1 MSEAEEPMSGSDSVE
16 DESDEPLLSLENM
29 SIEYGE
35 ESAVLEA
42 LPGAV
47 KDRFGWGN
55 DPLRAVDDVSLDVG
69 SEEVVAI
76 IGESGSGKTTLGK
89 AAIGLERPSAGSVK
103 YRGTDIWEAKAQTS
117 VDGVFYEDIRK
128 SLQIIHQDSGAS
140 LNPYRTIMTTLKQPL
155 SRWYP
160 EMSSADRRE
169 RIFSLFERCGLTP
182 AHEYEDR
189 YPHELSGGEQQR
201 VALIRSML
209 VQPDLILADEPVS
222 ALDGSLRIE
231 ILDLMLELQDVFG
244 TSYLFV
250 SHNLEHARYITEKA
264 GGRIAIM
271 YLGEIVELGT
281 PEEVIQN
288 PKHPYTK
295 ILKWATL
302 PKHPEKAR
310 KAVEEESPLRS
321 LDIPD
326 LENVPSGCRFHT
338 RCPKAREACVGE
350 VPDLYPED
358 GDHTAA
364 CFRELSDHEYWDSE
378 SLDEDGEGEIPE

>member
-16 DESDEPLLSLENM
+16 DESDEPLLSIENM
-29 SIEYGE
+29 SVEYGK
-35 ESAVLEA
+35 ESTVLEA
-42 LPGAV
+42 LPEGV
-47 KDRFGWGN
+47 KDRFGWVT
-55 DPLRAVDDVSLDVG
+55 DPLRAVDNVSLDVG

-89 AAIGLERPSAGSVK
+89 AAIGLERPSAGTVK
-103 YRGTDIWEAKAQTS
+103 YQGTDIWEAKAQTS

-140 LNPYRTIMTTLKQPL
+140 LNPYRTIMTTLKRPL

-160 EMSSADRRE
+160 EMSNADRRE
-169 RIFSLFERCGLTP
+169 RIFSLFKRCGLTP

-189 YPHELSGGEQQR
+189 YPHELSGGEKQR
-201 VALIRSML
+201 VALIRAML

-231 ILDLMLELQDVFG
+231 ILDLMLELQDMFG
-244 TSYLFV
+244 TSYIFV
-250 SHNLEHARYITEKA
+250 SHNLEHARYITKKA

-271 YLGEIVELGT
+271 YLGEIVEMGT

-302 PKHPEKAR
+302 PKHPDKAR

-338 RCPKAREACVGE
+338 RCPKAREACAGE

-358 GDHTAA
+358 EDHTAA
-364 CFRELSDHEYWDSE
+364 CFRELPNHEYWNSE
-378 SLDEDGEGEIPE
+378 WLDEDGEGEIPE